1 MGLETVTGL
10 DGHLAV
16 RKNTDVLAFVA
27 LFSVLHYTSL
37 NGMSFSLEYCG
48 LEPKDEAMP
57 PS

>member
-16 RKNTDVLAFVA
+16 GKNVDVPAFVA
-27 LFSVLHYTSL
+27 LFSVLHYASL

-48 LEPKDEAMP
+48 VEPKDEAVP
-57 PS
+57 PF